1 MRHNVR
7 VHRFRG
13 TDIWL
18 GVLAVVVNIGLVV
31 GVVLLTTDQ
40 PAADDPA
47 PAGAASTTTTTTA
60 TVPAPSTTT
69 TTAAPRSPEALLASD
84 ATVTIAVLG
93 DQTSDGEAEWVTA
106 FSQLLAQDRK
116 VRLNRLNPADPTQYT
131 IKASFGSAGPATDV
145 YNGSRADAS
154 ADYAATRVPFLV
166 PVKPDIVIL
175 NYGRND
181 SASNV
186 KAHLQSAASAVR
198 ARYPA
203 ATVLVTL
210 QPPSLDDQDK
220 KVRSAAAAWARSKD
234 LRTLDIAKAFL
245 ATGEPN
251 AYVSAADPEVLNSRG
266 DALWGQTVFTLL
278 GGTVRVPEPSATQA
292 LPTPTTTTP
301 STLFP
306 SSPAAVAPPAAPAP
320 PVLPAPS
327 TSSSSSSPPASSSS
341 SSTSSST
348 SPSATDEPPF
358 TPTFPPPDPPR

>member
-7 VHRFRG
+7 MHRFRG

-18 GVLAVVVNIGLVV
+18 GILAVVVNVGLVV
-31 GVVLLTTDQ
+31 GVVLLTTGR
-40 PAADDPA
+40 PTVDDPT
-47 PAGAASTTTTTTA
+47 PAKQTSTTTKTTAKASTTT
-60 TVPAPSTTT
+60 TTT

-84 ATVTIAVLG
+84 AKVTIAVLG

-116 VRLNRLNPADPTQYT
+116 VTLHRLNPADPTQYT
-131 IKASFGSAGPATDV
+131 IKSSFGTSGPATDL
-145 YNGSRADAS
+145 YNGSRADAP
-154 ADYAATRVPFLV
+154 ADYAAKRVLFLV
-166 PVKPDIVIL
+166 PVKPDLVIL

-181 SASNV
+181 SASNI

-220 KVRSAAAAWARSKD
+220 AVRAAAAAWARSKNY
-234 LRTLDIAKAFL
+234 RTLDVAKAFL
-245 ATGEPN
+245 ATVEPN
-251 AYVSAADPEVLNSRG
+251 AYVSGADPEVLNSRG

-278 GGTVRVPEPSATQA
+278 GGTVRVPEPAQTQA
-292 LPTPTTTTP
+292 LPAPTTTTP

-306 SSPAAVAPPAAPAP
+306 SSPAPVTSIPPPAP
-320 PVLPAPS
+320 PVP
-327 TSSSSSSPPASSSS
+327 SSSSSSSSTPSSSSS
-341 SSTSSST
+341 SSTSPPPPPNT
-348 SPSATDEPPF
+348 TDEPPF
-358 TPTFPPPDPPR
+358 TPTFTPPVPTR

>member
-7 VHRFRG
+7 VQRFRG

-31 GVVLLTTDQ
+31 GVVLLTTDE
-40 PAADDPA
+40 PAADDPT
-47 PAGAASTTTTTTA
+47 PARATSTSTTSTASTPT
-60 TVPAPSTTT
+60 PSATT
-69 TTAAPRSPEALLASD
+69 TTAAPRSPEALLGSD
-84 ATVTIAVLG
+84 AKVTIAVLG

-116 VRLNRLNPADPTQYT
+116 VTLHRLNPADPTQYT
-131 IKASFGSAGPATDV
+131 IKATFGSAGPATDV

-166 PVKPDIVIL
+166 PVKPDVVIL
-175 NYGRND
+175 NYGRSD

-198 ARYPA
+198 DRYPA
-203 ATVLVTL
+203 ATVLVML

-220 KVRSAAAAWARSKD
+220 AVRTAVAAWARSRS
-234 LRTLDIAKAFL
+234 LRTLDVAKAFL

-278 GGTVRVPEPSATQA
+278 GGTVAAPQPSATQA

-306 SSPAAVAPPAAPAP
+306 SSSSSSAAARPVPPAPPAAP
-320 PVLPAPS
+320 
-327 TSSSSSSPPASSSS
+327 TSSSSSSSSSS
-341 SSTSSST
+341 SATPPSSPT
-348 SPSATDEPPF
+348 EPTPSDPPV
-358 TPTFPPPDPPR
+358 PDPVFPTPSRT